1 MQEVVEIGSIFIFF
15 FKFHNEFKVMYKSFK
30 IGYVQNFILKNCRW
44 KTFKPVHF
52 SPGSDQKSSALF
64 LFSQGVHNRD

>member
-1 MQEVVEIGSIFIFF
+1 
-15 FKFHNEFKVMYKSFK
+15 MYKIFK

-44 KTFKPVHF
+44 TTFKSVHI

-64 LFSQGVHNRD
+64 LLSQGVHNRD